1 MSVAWVYQELRAIR
15 ERAEA
20 RDVEEQIQAV
30 EERLRRVIEARRAVS
45 GAPQPSTVATG
56 ADRVRTRRFKLSRFW
71 RVLGVRAR
79 SIRAKQIFQGR
90 KRVPRVRVPRQSS
103 TLACPPGCVL

>member
-56 ADRVRTRRFKLSRFW
+56 ADPGSAPVGLNCPDSGAYSGSGPEASVPSKSSREENAYPGSAF
-71 RVLGVRAR
+71 LGNLR
-79 SIRAKQIFQGR
+79 
-90 KRVPRVRVPRQSS
+90 P
-103 TLACPPGCVL
+103 